1 MQFIVLVEAH
11 KENLLALHRHII
23 AKGSF
28 LMLNWNIQ
36 SKTMSMNFSYS
47 LIFKSISLYYTLNG
61 SFTHMW
67 YCDVV
72 HWSFRKYQCI
82 ELCRSFNYETVIYI
96 KKSYS
101 LISPVISSWNSL
113 SIEKLPSSH
122 WQIQFSKILI
132 FTWQLEF
139 FIEVTGSLHFL
150 RNVHQISKHAFILFF
165 QYNIKLGI
173 SWKSHLQWLIA
184 QTIA

>member
-1 MQFIVLVEAH
+1 MQFIVLVEVH

-72 HWSFRKYQCI
+72 HWSFRKYQCT
-82 ELCRSFNYETVIYI
+82 ELCTFNYETVIYI

-122 WQIQFSKILI
+122 WQIQFSKIPI

-139 FIEVTGSLHFL
+139 FIEVTGSLHFWEMSTKYPSMFL
-150 RNVHQISKHAFILFF
+150 FYFFNTTLNLAFLEKVT
-165 QYNIKLGI
+165 YNG
-173 SWKSHLQWLIA
+173 S
-184 QTIA
+184 